1 MNAPTTL
8 AQMQVNAGSAL
19 PSSAPIA
26 VQQQSRQVSAG
37 FFDLQSFELMQRVA
51 KAFAAS
57 DLVPQ
62 QYRGNL
68 ANTMI
73 ALDMAQRIGANPLMT
88 MQNLYVVHGTPGW
101 SSKFLIATVNASG
114 RYSSLRYEWRGEPG
128 SDNYGCRAWAVEKAT
143 NERLDG
149 IWVDWKMVKA
159 EGWNSKNGSKWKTM
173 PDQMFVYRAS
183 AFWVRAYA
191 PELAMGLQT
200 SEELVDVVTVA
211 DDGGVTVTTE
221 SLRAHTQPQQ
231 TINPDTG
238 EITAEPVK
246 RTRKPRQAEAAH
258 EPAQD
263 VESVEAITEEPTQP
277 AQDLLGDVPE
287 ITWAQ
292 VVGQINSARDTDE
305 LDAARDLIQY
315 LPDEKMKA
323 ELHTKAAQ
331 RLAFLTGGEE

>member
-8 AQMQVNAGSAL
+8 AHMQANAGSAL
-19 PSSAPIA
+19 PASAPIA
-26 VQQQSRQVSAG
+26 VQQQTRQVSAG

-128 SDNYGCRAWAVEKAT
+128 ADNYGCRAWAVEKAT

-263 VESVEAITEEPTQP
+263 VEAVEALTEEPTQP

-323 ELHTKAAQ
+323 ELHQKAAQ
-331 RLAFLTGGEE
+331 RLAFLNGEQA